1 MLQGVEG
8 LRGAGTKVLRDG
20 LQIWLG
26 WVGVDI
32 TIPALR
38 HRNVEALHSQSE
50 LGMGLDATVGVF
62 LIWQQW
68 KRYELRSFFLKFCYI
83 YTPYIN
89 WLQHS
94 L

>member
-1 MLQGVEG
+1 MLQRVEG

-20 LQIWLG
+20 LQIRLG

-50 LGMGLDATVGVF
+50 LALGFVHNCWCV
-62 LIWQQW
+62 LIWQQ
-68 KRYELRSFFLKFCYI
+68 L
-83 YTPYIN
+83 N
-89 WLQHS
+89 DMN
-94 L
+94 